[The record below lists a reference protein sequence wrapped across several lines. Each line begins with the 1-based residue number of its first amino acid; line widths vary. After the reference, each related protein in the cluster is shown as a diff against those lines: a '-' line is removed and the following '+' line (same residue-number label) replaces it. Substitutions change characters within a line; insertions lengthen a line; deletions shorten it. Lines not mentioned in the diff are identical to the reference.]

1 MAVYVGT
8 TADRPMTASRLA
20 ATVGLP
26 RTTVLR
32 RLALL
37 ERAGRVERRGQAWRT
52 PLAHHLALEQGNLA
66 AIAALVAAAAA
77 ELAP

>member
-1 MAVYVGT
+1 M

-37 ERAGRVERRGQAWRT
+37 ESAGRVERRGQCWRT
-52 PLAHHLALEQGNLA
+52 PLPHLLALEQGNLA
-66 AIAALVAAAAA
+66 AIATTVGAAAA
-77 ELAP
+77 ELAS